1 MHARPVRPAV
11 SVALRRG
18 DRLLLV
24 LRARPPSRG
33 YYAFPG
39 GHVEEGE
46 TLEVAARREL
56 AEETGLE
63 ALALAPLVMLRIEGD
78 AVDYDLQ
85 VFSALHAGGEAVAAD
100 DAETAALYTL
110 AEMERMP
117 VLDSVLAVG
126 RTLLGGPEEQ
136 G

>member
-1 MHARPVRPAV
+1 MQRQVRPAV

-24 LRARPPSRG
+24 LRARAPSRG
-33 YYAFPG
+33 FYAFPG

-46 TLEVAARREL
+46 TLEDAARREL
-56 AEETGLE
+56 AEETGLK
-63 ALALAPLVMLRIEGD
+63 ALALAPLAQLHVEGD
-78 AVDYDLQ
+78 AVDYALH
-85 VFSALHAGGEAVAAD
+85 VFSGLHAGGEAVAAD
-100 DAETAALYTL
+100 DAETAGFYTL
-110 AEMERMP
+110 EEMERMP

-126 RTLLGGPEEQ
+126 RTLLGGAEDR

>member
-1 MHARPVRPAV
+1 MQTRSVRPAV
-11 SVALRRG
+11 SVALRSG

-39 GHVEEGE
+39 GHVEDGE
-46 TLEVAARREL
+46 TLEVA
-56 AEETGLE
+56 ETGLE

-100 DAETAALYTL
+100 DAETAAFYTL

>member
-46 TLEVAARREL
+46 TLEAAARREL

-63 ALALAPLVMLRIEGD
+63 ALALAPLVMLRVDGD

-85 VFSALHAGGEAVAAD
+85 VFSGLHAGGEAVAAD
-100 DAETAALYTL
+100 DAETAAFYTL
-110 AEMERMP
+110 TEMERMP
-117 VLDSVLAVG
+117 VLESVLAVG
-126 RTLLGGPEEQ
+126 RTLLGGSNDP

>member
-1 MHARPVRPAV
+1 MARTIFITGGSTGIGAATAHAAFAAGWNIGLMARSR
-11 SVALRRG
+11 
-18 DRLLLV
+18 DR
-24 LRARPPSRG
+24 
-33 YYAFPG
+33 
-39 GHVEEGE
+39 
-46 TLEVAARREL
+46 
-56 AEETGLE
+56 LE

-100 DAETAALYTL
+100 DAETAAFYTL